1 MATVIGLAMKIT
13 ADASSVPKA
22 LTPVER
28 AFEQLSAQADKA
40 TKIFDNFAGS
50 SSAAAQAQTEA
61 RVAFAA
67 IAEQLRTGV
76 LTAEQYAAAFA
87 ALTESTRA
95 TVSLFEEGARV
106 TAQYKTAESE
116 RIQTLFDLNQLQEAG
131 AISAATYAAAVA
143 EVSGA
148 NAAAQAAEDARI
160 KILSEGASITAQFA
174 TEEEKRAAKLA
185 DLNRVQEAGVL
196 SAETYARALA
206 EVSGANA
213 AAAAAATA
221 AAESKRVATL
231 EAEKAALEAAT
242 EAEDARSKIL
252 AEGARITAEFATEEE
267 KRAAKLANLN
277 KLQEEGALSAETYA
291 RAIAEASGDNAKAA
305 AEAKATADATATA
318 EAARAKAIAS
328 AAAITQAALGPQQLY
343 DQKMQELQQH
353 LAAGRI
359 TQDTYNASVAK
370 AAGTLATAE
379 KAAAKAGLK
388 FNELSGIFAVI
399 PGPLGSI
406 AGRLSGF
413 ASAAEG
419 LNGLFGAGSGG
430 LLGGLNTLKGS
441 FGFLLTPMGAAV
453 AGVAAFGAAAVA
465 VVSGLSQLASEVENL
480 GFAAD
485 KAGVSFESI
494 QILDEA
500 AKRSGVSVEELA
512 SGIQKF
518 SIKLSDAAKGSG
530 DTFDALTKLGFSLQ
544 DIQSGTNDPAA
555 FAAKVAESIKGIANP
570 AERAAAQME
579 VLGKSGATLV
589 RGFSAIDDST
599 LAVGRF
605 NKEISKADSTRLL
618 LLNTGFADV
627 KASLTGF
634 GRELLTPFIG
644 ATQSLADGFAATVTA
659 AGRTAGA
666 ILDSLSPITSVIGA
680 VINGFLQFGAVV
692 STILGTVFEPFAALG
707 RAIAQTI
714 DNISVVFTKVGTA
727 ITGAI
732 LPIRE
737 FFKFGALT
745 EGLTA
750 AMASLGETV
759 GVVFAKM
766 AEIFGRVA
774 AIISAVIGKVID
786 GVSKGVTYVGN
797 LLTAFGEWSG
807 IGSVVASVAGY
818 IGKAFGNLWDSIKA
832 VVAGIGGFIE
842 RVLKFAED
850 WLGIKTGIEAPVVV
864 SVQTDE
870 LNALM
875 AESPALKATVDDITK
890 GLDAAINESAK
901 FGTAGFNAALK
912 YQESIKSLKDDLTR
926 GILDEGTFK
935 ASAARAGELFKTEL
949 KAIEEDNKLELKVDE
964 DATKTIEG
972 IQKAI
977 SKAVDESTKF
987 GKAGFDAALEF
998 QTSLERL
1005 QAQFKGGVINQEAVD
1020 QGVAK
1025 ANEHYKEQLKTLDDI
1040 DKATKKQIEDDTK
1053 RIEILSGGGKAVSQ
1067 AEEDVLT
1074 VQRERLRVLAE
1085 LAAASVEGNSVGVAA
1100 AQVELAQLDK
1110 LKTKTDA
1117 QLAASSQGFSDG
1129 YDKAFESID
1138 KSIEKLS
1145 QSAVGFGKIGAEAT
1159 DQLRAGIANA
1169 QEQAKAGFLNADQLA
1184 AEVAA
1189 EEARFNKEI
1198 ENIKAARDFAK
1209 GLLDASLTENEK
1221 NQAAAQE
1228 RSYALEQEFGQRRVI
1243 IEEQILAAQQ
1253 VGDLKTANAAQQ
1265 RLVQLDA
1272 IAQKERDIASGK
1284 NQVDQLLF
1292 NNLNGQEQARLNFV
1306 KQEEAARIQA
1316 AKNVVLVEQ
1325 QIAIVEQE
1333 IKKAREEKNL
1343 LEAKAGVARLAQ
1355 LDQVLEKEKGVANGK
1370 VQQQK
1375 QQAESQNQYMQQ
1387 QEAAAQQQ
1395 QQQQAAAAQAA
1406 AAAASAEFSRQEER
1420 LAKLSSVSTESLSVG
1435 DVRSKEGVAL
1445 VLNLAATAQ
1454 DPALIEARI
1463 QTKLLNAI
1471 ALGLAGAASN
1481 YFNQPVAIVGAARL
1495 N

>member
-13 ADASSVPKA
+13 ADGSSVPKA

-76 LTAEQYAAAFA
+76 LTAEEYAAAFA

-116 RIQTLFDLNQLQEAG
+116 RIETLFNLNQLQEAG

-160 KILSEGASITAQFA
+160 KILSEGAAITAQFA
-174 TEEEKRAAKLA
+174 TEEEKRAVKLA
-185 DLNRVQEAGVL
+185 ELNRVQEAGVL

-277 KLQEEGALSAETYA
+277 KLQEEGAFSAETYA
-291 RAIAEASGDNAKAA
+291 RALAEASGDNAKAA
-305 AEAKATADATATA
+305 AEAKATAEATATA

-379 KAAAKAGLK
+379 KAAGKTGLK
-388 FNELSGIFAVI
+388 FNELSGILAVI

-406 AGRLSGF
+406 AGRFSGI
-413 ASAAEG
+413 ASAGEG
-419 LNGLFGAGSGG
+419 LGS
-430 LLGGLNTLKGS
+430 LLGGAGGITGGLTGLATSAAALVNPFTLA
-441 FGFLLTPMGAAV
+441 L
-453 AGVAAFGAAAVA
+453 AGVAAFGAAASA
-465 VVSGLSQLASEVENL
+465 IVSGLSSLAGEVENL
-480 GFAAD
+480 GFAAER
-485 KAGVSFESI
+485 AGVSFESI
-494 QILDEA
+494 QVLDEA

-518 SIKLSDAAKGSG
+518 GIKLADAAKGSG
-530 DTFDALTKLGFSLQ
+530 DAYDAIKKLGFSLD
-544 DIQSGTNDPAA
+544 DIQSGTKDPAA
-555 FAAKVAESIKGIANP
+555 FAVKVAESIRGIANP

-579 VLGKSGATLV
+579 ILGKSGGTLI
-589 RGFSAIDDST
+589 RGFSAIDDATMAMS
-599 LAVGRF
+599 RF
-605 NKEISKADSTRLL
+605 NQEIEKADQTRLL
-618 LLNTGFADV
+618 QLDTGFENV
-627 KASLTGF
+627 KSSLAGF
-634 GRELLTPFIG
+634 GNELLTPFIG
-644 ATQSLADGFAATVTA
+644 VTQALADGFAATVTA
-659 AGRTAGA
+659 VGRNAGA
-666 ILDSLSPITSVIGA
+666 ILDALSPITSIIGA
-680 VINGFLQFGAVV
+680 VINQFLQVGAVL
-692 STILGTVFEPFAALG
+692 STLLGTVLEPFAASG
-707 RAIAQTI
+707 RALAQVI
-714 DNISVVFTKVGTA
+714 DNISIIWTKLGTA
-727 ITGAI
+727 VTEAI

-750 AMASLGETV
+750 AMAALGETV
-759 GVVFAKM
+759 GVVFEKLAD
-766 AEIFGRVA
+766 IFQRVG
-774 AIISAVIGKVID
+774 AIIAATIGKLLENIT
-786 GVSKGVTYVGN
+786 KGIEYVGS
-797 LLTAFGEWSG
+797 LLAAFGEWSG
-807 IGSVVASVAGY
+807 IGSTVAAVANF
-818 IGKAFGNLWDSIKA
+818 IGTAFGQLWETIKA
-832 VVAGIGGFIE
+832 VVSTVGGFIE
-842 RVLKFAED
+842 SVLKFAED
-850 WLGIKTGIEAPVVV
+850 WLGIKTNIEAPVAV
-864 SVQTDE
+864 SVNTEE
-870 LNALM
+870 LDALI
-875 AESPALKATVDDITK
+875 AASPALKTTVDDITK
-890 GLDAAINESAK
+890 GLDSAIAESAA
-901 FGTAGFNAALK
+901 FGQAGFNAALK
-912 YQESIKSLKDDLTR
+912 YQESIKSLKDDLSR

-935 ASAARAGELFKTEL
+935 ASAERANVLFKAEL
-949 KAIEEDNKLELKVDE
+949 KTIEEDNKLELKINE

-998 QTSLERL
+998 QTSLEKL
-1005 QAQFKGGVINQEAVD
+1005 QEQFKDGVINQELVD
-1020 QGVAK
+1020 RGVAK
-1025 ANEHYKEQLKTLDDI
+1025 ANEKYKEQLKILDDI
-1040 DKATKKQIEDDTK
+1040 DKATKKQIEDDAK

-1067 AEEDVLT
+1067 AEEDVLA

-1085 LAAASVEGNSVGVAA
+1085 LATASVEGNAVGVAA

-1129 YDKAFESID
+1129 YTKAFDTID
-1138 KSIEKLS
+1138 KDIQKLS
-1145 QSAVGFGKIGAEAT
+1145 QSAVGFGKVGAEAT

-1169 QEQAKAGFLNADQLA
+1169 QAQAKAGFLNADQLA

-1189 EEARFNKEI
+1189 EESRFNKEI

-1265 RLVQLDA
+1265 RLLQLDV

-1355 LDQVLEKEKGVANGK
+1355 LDQVLEKEKNVADGK
-1370 VQQQK
+1370 VQQQQ

-1395 QQQQAAAAQAA
+1395 QQQQQAAAQAA

-1420 LAKLSSVSTESLSVG
+1420 LAKLSSVSTESLQVG
-1435 DVRSKEGVAL
+1435 DVRSKESVAL
-1445 VLNLAATAQ
+1445 VLDLAANAQ